1 MKAIMA
7 GGEKALVEIVNA
19 THSGMTV
26 ESFTAEVQDWLAEAR
41 HPTSGRRYTDMFFQP
56 LIELLAYLLANDFVV
71 YILSVD
77 RKHVVYGTRESVCVV
92 IGGGIMRK
100 KKTT

>member
-26 ESFTAEVQDWLAEAR
+26 ESFTAEVHDWIAKAK
-41 HPTSGRRYTDMFFQP
+41 HPTSGPLYTAMVFQTMLERLDYMP
-56 LIELLAYLLANDFVV
+56 AHDLEVN
-71 YILSVD
+71 SVP
-77 RKHVVYGTRESVCVV
+77 
-92 IGGGIMRK
+92 GGGGDLLRAFNGEADEGPPQQAK
-100 KKTT
+100 GKL